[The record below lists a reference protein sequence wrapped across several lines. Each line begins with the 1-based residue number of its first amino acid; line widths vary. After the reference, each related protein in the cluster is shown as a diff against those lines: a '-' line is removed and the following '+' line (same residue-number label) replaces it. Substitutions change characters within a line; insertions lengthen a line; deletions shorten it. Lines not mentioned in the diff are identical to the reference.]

1 MLKYSESYG
10 INGGKD
16 QWAFSRAVE
25 KCINNPNF
33 RVMYIFPTAKQG
45 RKNILEGITI
55 DGQRWIESVVDPQ
68 VIKTTKTGN
77 LYFND
82 GSIKFKNGSIIDIY
96 GDDAES
102 IVG

>member
-25 KCINNPNF
+25 RCINIPNF

-68 VIKTTKTGN
+68 VIKPTKTGS

-96 GDDAES
+96 GDDSDS